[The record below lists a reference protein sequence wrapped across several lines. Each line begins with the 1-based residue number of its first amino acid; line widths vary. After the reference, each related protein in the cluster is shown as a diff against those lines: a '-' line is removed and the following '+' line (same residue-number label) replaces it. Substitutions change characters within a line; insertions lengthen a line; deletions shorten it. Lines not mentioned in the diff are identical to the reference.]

1 MKLYE
6 TNFTAIVDKEELT
19 ETEIKMLYKKS
30 GKKSFKIS
38 FSILSIIMIISIP
51 YYWITEKEIPLLFI
65 LFFVFLCLPMT
76 IESFKP
82 KDLYACYG
90 IVKEKLFAVPEFQA
104 EDVYLCLMRI
114 LLN

>member
-6 TNFTAIVDKEELT
+6 TNFKAIVDKEELP

-51 YYWITEKEIPLLFI
+51 YYWITEKEVPLLFI

-76 IESFKP
+76 IESFKQ
-82 KDLYACYG
+82 KKLYACYG
-90 IVKEKLFAVPEFQA
+90 IVKEKNCS
-104 EDVYLCLMRI
+104 LCQSFRQRTCIYAL
-114 LLN
+114 

>member
-38 FSILSIIMIISIP
+38 FSILDNRKRNS
-51 YYWITEKEIPLLFI
+51 TFI
-65 LFFVFLCLPMT
+65 YIVFCVFMFT
-76 IESFKP
+76 N
-82 KDLYACYG
+82 D
-90 IVKEKLFAVPEFQA
+90 
-104 EDVYLCLMRI
+104 
-114 LLN
+114 N

>member
-6 TNFTAIVDKEELT
+6 TNFKAIVDKEELP

-65 LFFVFLCLPMT
+65 LFFCVFMFT
-76 IESFKP
+76 N
-82 KDLYACYG
+82 D
-90 IVKEKLFAVPEFQA
+90 
-104 EDVYLCLMRI
+104 
-114 LLN
+114 N